1 MLRPPMPST
10 IDSRLNLPPVAA
22 REPAATPAPAEPP
35 KPPAT
40 SQAAGN
46 ASARQVDSFE
56 RTVAPPAITLGPDD
70 AIAHRGASV
79 HAPEQSRPAFELA
92 LALGARFLETD
103 VQLSAPDP
111 KTGKRSLML
120 IHDAGLERTT
130 DVRKVFPDRKS
141 RWRVGHFTREELGKL
156 DTSVGFAKKNPQ
168 AMRPGFK
175 GTPMLELKDLL
186 GLIKEKGD
194 KAGLFLELKHP
205 EFSPGVAEALVDE
218 LKAHGWISPE
228 GLALKP
234 LVIESF
240 DKKALEHF
248 RTLAPGVNTLLLS
261 NETPLTG
268 VDFPKLIRDAKQVGA
283 TFIGP
288 TELALTY
295 ENMRLARAAGL
306 QVTPWAVFNDGD
318 FLQSSGN
325 QFGVN
330 GYFADRADNEKPKS
344 TRDIDAE
351 LTKLGY

>member
-1 MLRPPMPST
+1 MAST
-10 IDSRLNLPPVAA
+10 IDSRLSLPPVAP
-22 REPAATPAPAEPP
+22 REPASAPNTSVPAGSSASTQPAPSTAAARGVDRFERSLS
-35 KPPAT
+35 PPAL
-40 SQAAGN
+40 
-46 ASARQVDSFE
+46 
-56 RTVAPPAITLGPDD
+56 TLGPDD
-70 AIAHRGASV
+70 VIAHRGASV

-120 IHDAGLERTT
+120 VHDAGLERTT
-130 DVRKVFPDRKS
+130 DMKKVFPETKG

-156 DTSVGFAKKNPQ
+156 DTSVGFARTRPE

-175 GTPMLELKDLL
+175 GTPMLELTDLL
-186 GLIKEKGD
+186 AMVKSAGD

-205 EFSPGVAEALVDE
+205 EYSPGVAEALVEE
-218 LKAHGWISPE
+218 LKAHGWLSAE
-228 GLALKP
+228 GVALKP

-248 RTLAPGVNTLLLS
+248 KKLAPGVHTLLLS

-268 VDFPKLIRDAKQVGA
+268 VDFPRLIRDAKQCGA

-288 TELALTY
+288 TEFALSA
-295 ENMRLARAAGL
+295 ENVRAAKAAGL

-318 FLQSSGN
+318 FLRHSGN
-325 QFGVN
+325 DFGVN
-330 GYFADRADNEKPKS
+330 GYFADRADNESPRS
-344 TRDIDAE
+344 TRELDAA